1 MNSGNVQFGGI
12 EFGGFAMSRKSKSRP
27 EKVNVP
33 SDLFGV
39 YATLSRGLRGGDFRS
54 NFIASSLYV
63 DCMAGHLKMARMAL
77 DAPLSPERQEAAR
90 NCDFPQAEDPHG
102 V

>member
-1 MNSGNVQFGGI
+1 
-12 EFGGFAMSRKSKSRP
+12 MSRKSKSRP

-39 YATLSRGLRGGDFRS
+39 YATLGRGLRGGDFRS
-54 NFIASSLYV
+54 DFIASSLYV

-77 DAPLSPERQEAAR
+77 DAPLSQGSQETAPDR
-90 NCDFPQAEDPHG
+90 DFPEGESLPKE
-102 V
+102 